1 MRNIDTRRFR
11 RVFSPDRLDK
21 PSVRVYNSRYR
32 QGLVAQLGAH
42 HIRIVGVGS
51 SNLLKSTKKKDH
63 QKGGFSFWYG
73 IHAEEIRIIKY
84 SADERCSLRHAAA
97 THFLTKFLKSTKKK
111 DHPKGGFSF
120 WYGIHAEEIRTNIDS
135 SLVARNLQSNH
146 SVFLYLPIRKSYT
159 IPLKSGASS

>member
-1 MRNIDTRRFR
+1 MRNKDTRRFR

-32 QGLVAQLGAH
+32 YGLVAQLGAH

-63 QKGGFSFWYG
+63 
-73 IHAEEIRIIKY
+73 
-84 SADERCSLRHAAA
+84 
-97 THFLTKFLKSTKKK
+97 
-111 DHPKGGFSF
+111 PKGGFSF
-120 WYGIHAEEIRTNIDS
+120 WYGIHAEEIRTIKYSADERCSLRHDAATHFLTNKDS
-135 SLVARNLQSNH
+135 SPVARNLQSNH